1 MKRDLSNL
9 ITESANRR
17 TAHIDAGSS
26 LEIIEMIQDED
37 TEVLRAVREVRAEMA
52 LAVDLVADAVK
63 AGGRLFYVGAGT
75 SGRLGALDAAECPPT
90 FGTPPEMIQGVIA
103 GGRPALTRAIEGAED
118 RSDLAQRAIRLRGVG
133 DGDVIFGIT
142 ACGSTPFVL
151 AALAEARRRGAKTI
165 LLAFNP
171 GTGPGHADLML
182 LPVVGPEVVTGST
195 RMKAG
200 TATKLILNTIS
211 TAVMIRLGKVYGNLM
226 VDLQA
231 TNAKLKDR
239 ARRLVVKLAGVD
251 EKAASALLRRAGG
264 DTKVAIVMSR
274 RDVSPREARRLLEA
288 SDGILREVI
297 GDV

>member
-37 TEVLRAVREVRAEMA
+37 AVVLRAVREVREEMA
-52 LAVDLVADAVK
+52 ATVDLVAGAVK

-75 SGRLGALDAAECPPT
+75 SGRLGTLDAAECPPT

-133 DGDVIFGIT
+133 DGDVVFGIT

-171 GTGPGHADLML
+171 GTDHGHADLML

>member
-1 MKRDLSNL
+1 MKRDLSDL

-274 RDVSPREARRLLEA
+274 RGISPREARRLLEA
-288 SDGILREVI
+288 SDGVLREVI
-297 GDV
+297 GNV